1 MADTFSVDTN
11 ALGQI
16 PSLLQGAHGWL
27 TASHVSP
34 EGRGAAAAA
43 PGPAAG
49 ISGFA
54 ASLDLFLRSGAV
66 ALASDMRA
74 LEANR
79 SSYDRT
85 DLGAACLLGGGR

>member
-1 MADTFSVDTN
+1 MGASFSVDTTN
-11 ALGQI
+11 LGQI
-16 PSLLQGAHGWL
+16 PMLLQGAHGWL

-34 EGRGAAAAA
+34 EGRAAAAA
-43 PGPAAG
+43 TPGPAAG

-54 ASLDLFLRSGAV
+54 ASLDLFLRSGAA

-79 SSYDRT
+79 SSYERT